1 MAPRVIVIP
10 PTKKNPQVLDQKKNL
25 RVAAYCRVSTNSEEQ
40 LTSYQNQPEYFTEK
54 ISREPNWT
62 LVEVFADEGKTGTST
77 CKRKNFLRMI
87 RMCRQG
93 KIDMILAKSVSR
105 FARNTVDTIEYTREL
120 RGLGIPV
127 VFEEYNINSIYPE
140 SEFLITL
147 YGAIAQNDSETLS
160 SNVKWGKR
168 QSMKSGHVNMQ
179 YKKMLGYERGADG
192 KPVINEDQAQVVRYI
207 YQRYRMGDTLREIK
221 NALEHEGML
230 TAGGSPTW
238 TISCLKSI
246 LTNEKYCGDA
256 LLQKTFILDC
266 ISKKVIKNTG
276 QLTKYLIQD
285 HHPAIVS
292 REEFEATQV
301 EMARRRA
308 FRGLTRKTAPA
319 GLGKYSGKYALS
331 NIVFCGECGT
341 VYRRCVWTQ
350 HGQKRAVWRCGNRL
364 DYGKRFCTKSPTI
377 DEEPLHQAILRA
389 VNMVMEDRDTLEA
402 RLTNALAAELLPMPG
417 ETMSIADI
425 DRTLEELGKEFDT
438 LLAEASSGN
447 KDCME
452 RFGALSQSMMEL
464 KERKKRIEG
473 AYRENDQVH
482 QRINTIS
489 VILRDISEEITEWD
503 EGVIHQILEK
513 VTILSRDRIRVTFRG
528 GAEVEQELKQVK
540 RMRYRRGALDSISEA
555 PL

>member
-1 MAPRVIVIP
+1 MYRSFLAG
-10 PTKKNPQVLDQKKNL
+10 
-25 RVAAYCRVSTNSEEQ
+25 YCRVSTNSEEQ
-40 LTSYQNQPEYFTEK
+40 LTSYQNQVEYFTEK

-93 KIDMILAKSVSR
+93 KIDMILAKSASR

-127 VFEEYNINSIYPE
+127 IFEEYNINSIYPE

-192 KPVINEDQAQVVRYI
+192 QPVINEDQAQVVRYI

-221 NALEHEGML
+221 ETLEDSGTL
-230 TAGGSPTW
+230 TAEGKPTW

-319 GLGKYSGKYALS
+319 GMGKYSGKYALS
-331 NIVFCGECGT
+331 NIVFCEECGT

-350 HGQKRAVWRCGNRL
+350 KGQKRAVWRCGNRL
-364 DYGKRFCTKSPTI
+364 DYGKKFCQKSPTI
-377 DEEPLHQAILRA
+377 DEEPLQQAILRA
-389 VNMVMEDRDTLEA
+389 VNMVMEDRDTLES

-425 DRTLEELGKEFDT
+425 DRSLESLGKEFDS
-438 LLAEASSGN
+438 LLSEASAGGM
-447 KDCME
+447 DCIE
-452 RFGALSQSMMEL
+452 KFSAISQRMAEM

-473 AYRENDQVH
+473 IYRENDQVR
-482 QRINTIS
+482 QRISTIS
-489 VILRDISEEITEWD
+489 VMLRDISEEVTVWD
-503 EGVIHQILEK
+503 EGTIHQMLEK
-513 VTILSRDRIRVTFRG
+513 VTILSGNRIRVTFRG
-528 GAEVEQELKQVK
+528 GAEVEQEVDQE
-540 RMRYRRGALDSISEA
+540 RRRSA
-555 PL
+555 

>member
-1 MAPRVIVIP
+1 MTATAPKVIVIP
-10 PTKKNPQVLDQKKNL
+10 PTKRSPQELDQKKNL

-40 LTSYQNQPEYFTEK
+40 LTSYQNQVEYFTEK

-127 VFEEYNINSIYPE
+127 IFEEYNINSIYPE

-179 YKKMLGYERGADG
+179 YKKMLGYERGEDG
-192 KPVINEDQAQVVRYI
+192 RPVINEDQAQVVRYI

-221 NALEHEGML
+221 ETLENTGTL
-230 TAGGSPTW
+230 TAEGKSTW

-292 REEFEATQV
+292 REEFEATQI

-319 GLGKYSGKYALS
+319 GMGKYSGKYALS
-331 NIVFCGECGT
+331 NIVFCEECGT

-350 HGQKRAVWRCGNRL
+350 KGQKRAVWRCGNRL
-364 DYGKRFCTKSPTI
+364 DYGKKFCKKSPTI
-377 DEEPLHQAILRA
+377 DEEPLQQAILRA
-389 VNMVMEDRDTLEA
+389 VNMVMEDRDTLES

-425 DRTLEELGKEFDT
+425 DRSLESLGKEFDS
-438 LLAEASSGN
+438 LLAEASAGGM
-447 KDCME
+447 DCIE
-452 RFGALSQSMMEL
+452 KFSAISQRMAEL

-473 AYRENDQVH
+473 IYRENDQVR
-482 QRINTIS
+482 QRISTIS
-489 VILRDISEEITEWD
+489 VMLRDISEEVTVWD
-503 EGVIHQILEK
+503 EGTIHQMLEK
-513 VTILSRDRIRVTFRG
+513 VTILSGNRIRVTFRG
-528 GAEVEQELKQVK
+528 GAEVEQEADQE
-540 RMRYRRGALDSISEA
+540 RRRSA
-555 PL
+555 

>member
-1 MAPRVIVIP
+1 MTATAPKGIVIP
-10 PTKKNPQVLDQKKNL
+10 PTKRSPQELDQRKNL

-40 LTSYQNQPEYFTEK
+40 LTSYQNQVEYFTEK

-127 VFEEYNINSIYPE
+127 IFEEYNINSIYPE

-192 KPVINEDQAQVVRYI
+192 QPVINEDQAQVVRYI

-221 NALEHEGML
+221 ETLEDSGTL
-230 TAGGSPTW
+230 TAEGKPTW

-319 GLGKYSGKYALS
+319 GMGKYSGKYALS
-331 NIVFCGECGT
+331 NIVFCEECGT

-350 HGQKRAVWRCGNRL
+350 KGQKRAVWRCGNRL
-364 DYGKRFCTKSPTI
+364 DYGKKFCQKSPTI
-377 DEEPLHQAILRA
+377 DEEPLQQAILRA
-389 VNMVMEDRDTLEA
+389 VNMVMEDRDTLES

-425 DRTLEELGKEFDT
+425 DRSLESLWKEFDS
-438 LLAEASSGN
+438 LLSEASAGGM
-447 KDCME
+447 DCIE
-452 RFGALSQSMMEL
+452 KFSAISQRMAEM

-473 AYRENDQVH
+473 IYRENDQVR
-482 QRINTIS
+482 QRISTIS
-489 VILRDISEEITEWD
+489 VMLRDISEEVTVWD
-503 EGVIHQILEK
+503 EGTIHQMLEK
-513 VTILSRDRIRVTFRG
+513 VTILSGNRIRVTFRG
-528 GAEVEQELKQVK
+528 GAEVEQEVDQE
-540 RMRYRRGALDSISEA
+540 RRRSA
-555 PL
+555 

>member
-1 MAPRVIVIP
+1 
-10 PTKKNPQVLDQKKNL
+10 
-25 RVAAYCRVSTNSEEQ
+25 
-40 LTSYQNQPEYFTEK
+40 
-54 ISREPNWT
+54 
-62 LVEVFADEGKTGTST
+62 
-77 CKRKNFLRMI
+77 
-87 RMCRQG
+87 
-93 KIDMILAKSVSR
+93 MILGTSVSR

-127 VFEEYNINSIYPE
+127 IFEEYNINSIYPE

-179 YKKMLGYERGADG
+179 YKKMLGYEKGADG
-192 KPVINEDQAQVVRYI
+192 QPVINEDQAQVVRYI

-221 NALEHEGML
+221 ETLENSGTL
-230 TAGGSPTW
+230 TAEGKSTW

-319 GLGKYSGKYALS
+319 GMGKYSGKYALS
-331 NIVFCGECGT
+331 NIVFCEECGT

-350 HGQKRAVWRCGNRL
+350 KGQKRAVWRCGNRL
-364 DYGKRFCTKSPTI
+364 DYGKKFCKKSPTI
-377 DEEPLHQAILRA
+377 DEEPLQQAILRA
-389 VNMVMEDRDTLEA
+389 VNMVMEDRDTLES

-425 DRTLEELGKEFDT
+425 DGSLESLGKEFDS
-438 LLAEASSGN
+438 LLSEASAGGT
-447 KDCME
+447 DCIE
-452 RFGALSQSMMEL
+452 KFSAISQRMAEL

-473 AYRENDQVH
+473 LYRENDQVR

-489 VILRDISEEITEWD
+489 VMLRDISEEVTVWD
-503 EGVIHQILEK
+503 EGTIHQMLDK
-513 VTILSRDRIRVTFRG
+513 VTILSGNRIRVTFRG
-528 GAEVEQELKQVK
+528 GAEVEQEVDQE
-540 RMRYRRGALDSISEA
+540 RRRSA
-555 PL
+555 